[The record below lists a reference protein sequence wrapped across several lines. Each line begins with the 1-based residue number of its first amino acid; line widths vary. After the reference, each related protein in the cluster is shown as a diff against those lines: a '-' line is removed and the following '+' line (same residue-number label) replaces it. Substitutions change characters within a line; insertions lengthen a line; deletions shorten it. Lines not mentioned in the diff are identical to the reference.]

1 MTHVS
6 RWQRLVGK
14 AKCNHRLGL
23 RLRPTR
29 HPAGSVSSEWPSAI
43 TPLEGVVNDPCSE
56 VAASG
61 RKGQVQS
68 PPAAP
73 ASANQPPRWQC
84 LIGMAKCNPTVG
96 GRGQ

>member
-6 RWQRLVGK
+6 RWQCLVGK
-14 AKCNHRLGL
+14 VKCNHRL

-29 HPAGSVSSEWPSAI
+29 HPAGSVLSEWPSAI

-68 PPAAP
+68 HRWRAW
-73 ASANQPPRWQC
+73 SMTHVSRWQC
-84 LIGMAKCNPTVG
+84 LVGMAKCEAAGVPE
-96 GRGQ
+96 